1 MALPQNLTALAV
13 VLSAA
18 VLCGLA
24 MNRLRLPAAAGFIL
38 AGVVLGPTGFALIE
52 RSDAIETLAELGVL
66 MLLFIIG
73 MELKLQAFRAALPL
87 AVGITLVQIV
97 VAGAFALFAAQFTSA
112 PTSSVLVIGFMLA
125 ISSTAIAMK
134 MIEDADEKNT
144 DAGKLAVAV
153 LIAQDFAVVPLLLFT
168 DAMGPHAGEHTTIF
182 ITLKLLIAVAL
193 LAGFIAL
200 LSRVKSFRFPFADF
214 FLRDPDIGTLT
225 VLGLCFV
232 AAAISGL
239 LGLSPALGAFLCG
252 LAVGHSTLRPAAV
265 RSAPP
270 VQSILLFTF
279 FLSVGLLLD
288 LQYVVSEFWLILIA
302 LAVVAAGKTAV
313 NIVILRLFQQPGDV
327 AFRTALFL
335 TPIGE
340 FSFVL
345 AAAAAA
351 SGVLSD
357 EGHKL
362 AIAVIAL
369 SLLVS
374 PIWFVG
380 ARRAHILA
388 MRGITGANE
397 LFRGSY
403 RRELSALQTWGRRAT
418 DISSKAAGKAAEAY
432 RARQAQRRETSEVHD
447 EPWGEVNVPRWPE
460 SMPDSTIE
468 PEAGAPRP
476 RPDPDE

>member
-1 MALPQNLTALAV
+1 MTLPQNLTALAV

-38 AGVVLGPTGFALIE
+38 AGVVLGPTGFGLIE

-73 MELKLQAFRAALPL
+73 MELKLQAFRALLPL

-112 PTSSVLVIGFMLA
+112 PTASVLVIGFMLA

-168 DAMGPHAGEHTTIF
+168 DAMGSREHTTIF

-239 LGLSPALGAFLCG
+239 IGLSPALGAFLCG

-288 LQYVVSEFWLILIA
+288 LHYVMSEFWLILIA
-302 LAVVAAGKTAV
+302 LAVVAAGKTVV

-351 SGVLSD
+351 SGVLSG

-432 RARQAQRRETSEVHD
+432 RARQAQRRETAQVHD
-447 EPWGEVNVPRWPE
+447 EPWGEVNVPRRP
-460 SMPDSTIE
+460 MPDSTIE
-468 PEAGAPRP
+468 PEAGAPPR